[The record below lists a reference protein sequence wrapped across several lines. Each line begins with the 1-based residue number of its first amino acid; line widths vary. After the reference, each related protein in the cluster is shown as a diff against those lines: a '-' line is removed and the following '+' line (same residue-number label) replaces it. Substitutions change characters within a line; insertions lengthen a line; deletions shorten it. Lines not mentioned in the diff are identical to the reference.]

1 LSYKWFSPPII
12 FPIKTTSPKREL
24 RKTTGPKKGIKKG
37 NPINMEFDTK
47 KGIEKTDYMCAYMP
61 SQSYAC
67 MRRS

>member
-1 LSYKWFSPPII
+1 
-12 FPIKTTSPKREL
+12 L

-47 KGIEKTDYMCAYMP
+47 KGIEKTDYVCACMP